1 MPVPLP
7 QRGSSLLL
15 LPVLVLAV
23 GCATRPV
30 VSPDSS
36 SPVRNSLEDT
46 VPMSR
51 SVPPPLSATVA
62 AGRSGVVPAS
72 YRQPSSDETPSDAM
86 KTPRPT
92 LPPVPPAGKQGTPL
106 PITLSSAL
114 TLTGANALDIQIAD
128 ERVRTATA
136 QLDRA
141 KVLWLPNLNFG
152 VDYFRHDGQIQ
163 DIVGTV
169 FTTSRS
175 SFLLGA
181 GPQAVVS
188 TSDAVFA
195 PLAARQVARATQFDA
210 QASRNDTTLS
220 VAVEYFNVQQ
230 ARGEVAGAAE
240 SLRRAE
246 DLVARTEKLAPD
258 LTPELEVNRAR
269 TEVARRRQAVETAYE
284 RWQVASADLTRLLRL
299 QSGTLVEPAE
309 EPSLSVSLIDPT
321 TPLDELVAIGLTN
334 RPELASYQ
342 AVVQAA
348 LVRVKQEKRRVLY
361 PTLAVR
367 GVGSNTP
374 GLAGGYFGGGV
385 NDDVQN
391 FGPRFSVDLQ
401 AVWEFQN
408 LGFGNRAHVR
418 EREADSRRALLEL
431 LRTQDVVTAEVVQA
445 HAQAVRAA
453 KRVQVAE
460 DGVANAVATAEKNLQ
475 GLGQTKRAGEQLILV
490 FRPQEAVAAVAALD
504 QAYRDYY
511 QAVGDYN
518 RAQFRLYRALG
529 HPAQA
534 LCQVGRPVETLP
546 ATSIPALPL
555 SHPRP
560 VSVDPPPAGA
570 GGQSAASRPNI
581 KPN

>member
-1 MPVPLP
+1 MTTSRTKRTAWRCLAAVTLGCLPACASLNDPAPVQL
-7 QRGSSLLL
+7 
-15 LPVLVLAV
+15 
-23 GCATRPV
+23 
-30 VSPDSS
+30 
-36 SPVRNSLEDT
+36 
-46 VPMSR
+46 
-51 SVPPPLSATVA
+51 PPPQLVA
-62 AGRSGVVPAS
+62 R
-72 YRQPSSDETPSDAM
+72 RE
-86 KTPRPT
+86 
-92 LPPVPPAGKQGTPL
+92 PPAPAKSAESEPGGVKLAKAEFKLPATPAAQSQGTPL

-128 ERVRTATA
+128 ERVRTASA

-141 KVLWLPNLNFG
+141 KVLWLPNLNIG
-152 VDYFRHDGQIQ
+152 ADYFRHDGQIQ
-163 DIVGTV
+163 DIVGNV

-175 SFLLGA
+175 SLLLGA

-188 TSDAVFA
+188 TADAVFA

-220 VAVEYFNVQQ
+220 VAVAYFNVQQ

-258 LTPELEVNRAR
+258 LAPGLEINRAR
-269 TEVARRRQAVETAYE
+269 TEAARRRQAVETAYE

-299 QSGTLVEPAE
+299 QPGTLVEPAE
-309 EPSLSVSLIDPT
+309 EPSLAVALIDPAA
-321 TPLDELVAIGLTN
+321 PLDELVAIGLTH

-361 PTLAVR
+361 PTLAAR
-367 GVGSNTP
+367 GGGSNTP

-385 NDDVQN
+385 NDFMGN

-401 AVWEFQN
+401 AVWEVQN
-408 LGFGNRAHVR
+408 LGLGNRAQVR
-418 EREADSRRALLEL
+418 EREADGRRALLEL

-445 HAQAVRAA
+445 QAQAARAA
-453 KRVQVAE
+453 KRVKAAE
-460 DGVANAVATAEKNLQ
+460 DGVANAAATAEKNLQ

-511 QAVGDYN
+511 QAVGDHN

-534 LCQVGRPVETLP
+534 LCQVGRPVETRP
-546 ATSIPALPL
+546 ATSVPALPL
-555 SHPRP
+555 AQPRP
-560 VSVDPPPAGA
+560 VSVDPPPAVT
-570 GGQSAASRPNI
+570 GGSVPPARPNL

>member
-1 MPVPLP
+1 MRTP
-7 QRGSSLLL
+7 R
-15 LPVLVLAV
+15 
-23 GCATRPV
+23 T
-30 VSPDSS
+30 
-36 SPVRNSLEDT
+36 
-46 VPMSR
+46 SR
-51 SVPPPLSATVA
+51 MVARWLVA
-62 AGRSGVVPAS
+62 AGLGCLPACASLTAAGPVV
-72 YRQPSSDETPSDAM
+72 
-86 KTPRPT
+86 
-92 LPPVPPAGKQGTPL
+92 LPPPHLPATRDPVRKDAAANPTKPATSAEPDDIRPVKAEFKLPATLAAATQGTPL
-106 PITLSSAL
+106 PITLSTAL
-114 TLTGANALDIQIAD
+114 CLTGANALDIQIAD
-128 ERVRTATA
+128 ERVRAASA

-141 KVLWLPNLNFG
+141 RFAWLPNLNFG
-152 VDYFRHDGQIQ
+152 VDYYRHDGQIQ
-163 DIVGTV
+163 DIAGTV

-181 GPQAVVS
+181 GPQLEVSVTNAVY
-188 TSDAVFA
+188 A
-195 PLAARQVARATQFDA
+195 PLAARQVARAVQFDA
-210 QASRNDTTLS
+210 QAARNDTTLA
-220 VAVEYFNVQQ
+220 VAVAYFNVQQ

-240 SLRRAE
+240 SLKRAE
-246 DLVARTEKLAPD
+246 SLVARTEKLAPD
-258 LTPELEVNRAR
+258 LAPELEVNRVR
-269 TEVARRRQAVETAYE
+269 TEAARRRQGVELAYE

-299 QSGTLVEPAE
+299 QPNTLVEPAE
-309 EPSLSVSLIDPT
+309 EPSLAVSLIAPGTPT
-321 TPLDELVAIGLTN
+321 AELVAIGLTH
-334 RPELASYQ
+334 RPELSSYQ

-348 LVRVKQEKRRVLY
+348 LVRVKQEKRRPLY

-408 LGFGNRAHVR
+408 LGFGNRALIR
-418 EREADSRRALLEL
+418 ERQADSRRALLEL

-445 HAQAVRAA
+445 HAQVERAA
-453 KRVQVAE
+453 KRLKAAE
-460 DGVANAVATAEKNLQ
+460 DGVANAAATAEKNLQ

-511 QAVGDYN
+511 QAVGDHN

-529 HPAQA
+529 HPGQA

-546 ATSIPALPL
+546 ATMVPAAVGPTG
-555 SHPRP
+555 PTPAPVP
-560 VSVDPPPAGA
+560 VSVDPPILPGPRVVAPPD
-570 GGQSAASRPNI
+570 RPNL

>member
-1 MPVPLP
+1 MTTSRVKRTAFRCLAAAALGGLP
-7 QRGSSLLL
+7 ACAGLKDPAPISL
-15 LPVLVLAV
+15 
-23 GCATRPV
+23 
-30 VSPDSS
+30 
-36 SPVRNSLEDT
+36 
-46 VPMSR
+46 
-51 SVPPPLSATVA
+51 PPPQVAARAEPPAPAQSGASGPGRVTVA
-62 AGRSGVVPAS
+62 KAEFKLPA
-72 YRQPSSDETPSDAM
+72 
-86 KTPRPT
+86 
-92 LPPVPPAGKQGTPL
+92 LPAAEAQGAPL

-128 ERVRTATA
+128 ERVRTASA

-141 KVLWLPNLNFG
+141 RVLWLPNLNFG
-152 VDYFRHDGQIQ
+152 ADYFRHDGQIQ

-175 SFLLGA
+175 SFLIGA

-195 PLAARQVARATQFDA
+195 PLAARQIARAAQFDA
-210 QASRNDTTLS
+210 QASRNDTTLA
-220 VAVEYFNVQQ
+220 VAVAYFNVQQ

-258 LTPELEVNRAR
+258 LAPELEINRAR
-269 TEVARRRQAVETAYE
+269 TEAARRRQAVETAYE
-284 RWQVASADLTRLLRL
+284 RWQVASAELTRLLRL
-299 QSGTLVEPAE
+299 QPGTLVEPAE
-309 EPSLSVSLIDPT
+309 EPSLAVSLIDPAA
-321 TPLDELVAIGLTN
+321 PLDELVAIGLTH
-334 RPELASYQ
+334 RPELSSYQ

-348 LVRVKQEKRRVLY
+348 LVRVKQEKRRMLY

-374 GLAGGYFGGGV
+374 GLAGGYFAGGV
-385 NDDVQN
+385 NDFVGN
-391 FGPRFSVDLQ
+391 PGGRFSLDLQ
-401 AVWEFQN
+401 AVWELQN
-408 LGFGNRAHVR
+408 LGFGNRAQVR
-418 EREADSRRALLEL
+418 EREAESRRALLEL
-431 LRTQDVVTAEVVQA
+431 LRTHDAVTAEVVQA
-445 HAQAVRAA
+445 HAQAARAA
-453 KRVQVAE
+453 KRVRAAE

-511 QAVGDYN
+511 QAVGDHN

-534 LCQVGRPVETLP
+534 LCQIGRPVETLP
-546 ATSIPALPL
+546 ATNVPAG
-555 SHPRP
+555 PRAEP
-560 VSVDPPPAGA
+560 GTVSVDPPGAPAGGSPVPA
-570 GGQSAASRPNI
+570 RPNL

>member
-1 MPVPLP
+1 MSAKSAEPEAGGVKVAKAKFRLP
-7 QRGSSLLL
+7 
-15 LPVLVLAV
+15 
-23 GCATRPV
+23 ATP
-30 VSPDSS
+30 
-36 SPVRNSLEDT
+36 
-46 VPMSR
+46 
-51 SVPPPLSATVA
+51 A
-62 AGRSGVVPAS
+62 AQS
-72 YRQPSSDETPSDAM
+72 
-86 KTPRPT
+86 
-92 LPPVPPAGKQGTPL
+92 QGTPL
-106 PITLSSAL
+106 PITLPTAL

-136 QLDRA
+136 QLERA
-141 KVLWLPNLNFG
+141 KVLWLPNLNMG
-152 VDYFRHDGQIQ
+152 ADYFRHDGQIQ
-163 DIVGTV
+163 DIVGNV
-169 FTTSRS
+169 FTTSKS
-175 SFLLGA
+175 SILLGA

-188 TSDAVFA
+188 TADAVFA
-195 PLAARQVARATQFDA
+195 PLAARQVERATQFDA

-220 VAVEYFNVQQ
+220 VAVAYFNVQQ
-230 ARGEVAGAAE
+230 ARGEVAGAVE

-258 LTPELEVNRAR
+258 LAPELEINRAR
-269 TEVARRRQAVETAYE
+269 TEAARRRQAVETAYE

-299 QSGTLVEPAE
+299 RPGTLVEPAE
-309 EPSLSVSLIDPT
+309 EPSLTVALIDASA
-321 TPLDELVAIGLTN
+321 PLEELVAIGLTH

-348 LVRVKQEKRRVLY
+348 LVRVKQEKRRMLY

-385 NDDVQN
+385 NDFMGK
-391 FGPRFSVDLQ
+391 FGSRLSVDLQ
-401 AVWEFQN
+401 AVWEVQN
-408 LGFGNRAHVR
+408 LGFGNRAQVR
-418 EREADSRRALLEL
+418 EREADSRRALLEF

-445 HAQAVRAA
+445 QAQAVRAA
-453 KRVQVAE
+453 KRVKAAE

-490 FRPQEAVAAVAALD
+490 SRPQEAVAAVAALD

-511 QAVGDYN
+511 QAVGDHN

-534 LCQVGRPVETLP
+534 LCQVSRPVETLP
-546 ATSIPALPL
+546 ATHAPALLL
-555 SHPRP
+555 SSPIP
-560 VSVDPPPAGA
+560 VSVDPPSGA
-570 GGQSAASRPNI
+570 GGAALPGRPNL

>member
-1 MPVPLP
+1 MRSPGTIRSAFQCLAAA
-7 QRGSSLLL
+7 SLGCLQACAGL
-15 LPVLVLAV
+15 NDPAPISLPVQAV
-23 GCATRPV
+23 A
-30 VSPDSS
+30 
-36 SPVRNSLEDT
+36 
-46 VPMSR
+46 
-51 SVPPPLSATVA
+51 
-62 AGRSGVVPAS
+62 
-72 YRQPSSDETPSDAM
+72 RQQ
-86 KTPRPT
+86 T
-92 LPPVPPAGKQGTPL
+92 LPPPSAAEPESGGGKVAQAEFEVPATPAAQSQGTPL
-106 PITLSSAL
+106 PITLPTAL

-175 SFLLGA
+175 SLLVGA

-188 TSDAVFA
+188 ISDAVFA
-195 PLAARQVARATQFDA
+195 PLAARQVARAAQFDA
-210 QASRNDTTLS
+210 QASRNDTTLA
-220 VAVEYFNVQQ
+220 VAVAYFNVQQ

-258 LTPELEVNRAR
+258 LAPVLEVNRAR
-269 TEVARRRQAVETAYE
+269 TEAARRRQAVETAYE

-299 QSGTLVEPAE
+299 QPGTLVEPAE
-309 EPSLSVSLIDPT
+309 EPSLSVGLIDPAA
-321 TPLDELVAIGLTN
+321 PLDELVAIGLTH
-334 RPELASYQ
+334 RPELSSYQ

-348 LVRVKQEKRRVLY
+348 LARVKQEERRPFY
-361 PTLAVR
+361 PILAAR
-367 GVGSNTP
+367 GVGSNPTQ
-374 GLAGGYFGGGV
+374 LAGGYFGGGL
-385 NDDVQN
+385 NDDMQN
-391 FGPRFSVDLQ
+391 FGARFSIDLQ

-408 LGFGNRAHVR
+408 LGFGNRALVR
-418 EREADSRRALLEL
+418 EREADGRRALLEL

-453 KRVQVAE
+453 RRLVAAE

-511 QAVGDYN
+511 QAVGDHN

-534 LCQVGRPVETLP
+534 LCPVGHPVETRP
-546 ATSIPALPL
+546 ATGAPALPPA
-555 SHPRP
+555 HPTP
-560 VSVDPPPAGA
+560 VSVGPPPVGA
-570 GGQSAASRPNI
+570 GGAGPPGRPNL

>member
-1 MPVPLP
+1 VKLAKAEFRLP
-7 QRGSSLLL
+7 
-15 LPVLVLAV
+15 
-23 GCATRPV
+23 AT
-30 VSPDSS
+30 PDAQS
-36 SPVRNSLEDT
+36 
-46 VPMSR
+46 
-51 SVPPPLSATVA
+51 
-62 AGRSGVVPAS
+62 
-72 YRQPSSDETPSDAM
+72 
-86 KTPRPT
+86 
-92 LPPVPPAGKQGTPL
+92 QGTPL
-106 PITLSSAL
+106 PITLSTAL

-195 PLAARQVARATQFDA
+195 PLAARQVARAAQFDA
-210 QASRNDTTLS
+210 QASRNDTTLA
-220 VAVEYFNVQQ
+220 VAIAYFNVQQ

-258 LTPELEVNRAR
+258 LTPDLEVNRAR
-269 TEVARRRQAVETAYE
+269 TEAARRRAAVELAYE

-299 QSGTLVEPAE
+299 QPGTLVEPAE
-309 EPSLSVSLIDPT
+309 EPSLSVSLIDPAA
-321 TPLDELVAIGLTN
+321 PLDELVAIGLTN

-348 LVRVKQEKRRVLY
+348 LVRVKQEKRRMLY

-408 LGFGNRAHVR
+408 LGFGNRAQVR

-431 LRTQDVVTAEVVQA
+431 LRTQDMVTAEVVQA
-445 HAQAVRAA
+445 QAQAVRAA
-453 KRVQVAE
+453 RRVKAAE
-460 DGVANAVATAEKNLQ
+460 EGVANAAATAEKNLQ

-511 QAVGDYN
+511 QAVGDHN

-555 SHPRP
+555 PHPRP
-560 VSVDPPPAGA
+560 VTVDPPPAGA
-570 GGQSAASRPNI
+570 SGAVPPGRPNL

>member
-1 MPVPLP
+1 MPKSAVEPDAGGVKLAKAEFQLP
-7 QRGSSLLL
+7 
-15 LPVLVLAV
+15 
-23 GCATRPV
+23 ATP
-30 VSPDSS
+30 
-36 SPVRNSLEDT
+36 
-46 VPMSR
+46 
-51 SVPPPLSATVA
+51 A
-62 AGRSGVVPAS
+62 AQS
-72 YRQPSSDETPSDAM
+72 
-86 KTPRPT
+86 
-92 LPPVPPAGKQGTPL
+92 QGTPL
-106 PITLSSAL
+106 PITLPTAL
-114 TLTGANALDIQIAD
+114 SLTGANALDIQIAD

-163 DIVGTV
+163 DIVGNV
-169 FTTSRS
+169 FTTSKS

-195 PLAARQVARATQFDA
+195 PLAARQVTWATQFDA
-210 QASRNDTTLS
+210 QTSRNDTTLS
-220 VAVEYFNVQQ
+220 VAVAYFNVQQ
-230 ARGEVAGAAE
+230 ARGEVGGAVE

-246 DLVARTEKLAPD
+246 DLVARTVKLAPD
-258 LTPELEVNRAR
+258 LAPELEINRAR
-269 TEVARRRQAVETAYE
+269 TGAARCRQAVETAYE

-299 QSGTLVEPAE
+299 QPGTLVEPAE
-309 EPSLSVSLIDPT
+309 EPSLSVNLIDPSA
-321 TPLDELVAIGLTN
+321 PLDELIAIGLTN

-348 LVRVKQEKRRVLY
+348 LVRVKQEKRRMLY

-385 NDDVQN
+385 NDFMGN
-391 FGPRFSVDLQ
+391 FGSRFSVDLQ
-401 AVWEFQN
+401 AVWEVQN
-408 LGFGNRAHVR
+408 LGFGNRAQVR

-431 LRTQDVVTAEVVQA
+431 LRTQDIVTAEVVQA
-445 HAQAVRAA
+445 HAQALRASRRLKA
-453 KRVQVAE
+453 AE
-460 DGVANAVATAEKNLQ
+460 DGVSNAVATAEKNLQ

-511 QAVGDYN
+511 QAVGDHN

-534 LCQVGRPVETLP
+534 LCPVDRPVEMLP
-546 ATSIPALPL
+546 ATGVPALPM
-555 SHPRP
+555 SAPAP
-560 VSVDPPPAGA
+560 VSVMP
-570 GGQSAASRPNI
+570 SRPGPRVGTPPVRPNL